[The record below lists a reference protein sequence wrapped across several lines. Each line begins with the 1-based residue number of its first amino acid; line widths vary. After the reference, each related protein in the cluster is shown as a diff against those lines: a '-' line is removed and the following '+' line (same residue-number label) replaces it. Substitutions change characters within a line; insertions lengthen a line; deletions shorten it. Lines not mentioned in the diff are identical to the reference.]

1 MGTVR
6 LAPGLGP
13 RLCWRRAQ
21 TAGEKPPRG
30 PCSPQAR
37 QSVRTALVFQVFFF
51 FFPLLFSPFYSI
63 NETRKKR
70 AGIMEGESP
79 KPSAG
84 QWHFFLLPVPPVA
97 RRCVVIPRAQTCTR
111 ARTPNT
117 EEPAGLTDPPFS
129 LFGIFKEDRT
139 IHPPPHPLGA
149 TRIHVEM

>member
-21 TAGEKPPRG
+21 TAGEKQPRG

-37 QSVRTALVFQVFFF
+37 QSVRTALVFQVFFSSS
-51 FFPLLFSPFYSI
+51 LYFSLPSI
-63 NETRKKR
+63 PQMKPGRNGQESWKGKTPSPQLDN
-70 AGIMEGESP
+70 GI
-79 KPSAG
+79 
-84 QWHFFLLPVPPVA
+84 FFLLPVPPVA

-139 IHPPPHPLGA
+139 IPPPHSP
-149 TRIHVEM
+149 TRGNKNSC